1 MENILE
7 IGENGGLTIP
17 ASTIAELGW
26 GAGAKVL
33 LRRTEDRFTLEPLP
47 MSAQAGAVQLQKAVA
62 DLQGEIVHE
71 RDTGEV
77 HRLEP

>member
-7 IGENGGLTIP
+7 IGGDGRLTIP
-17 ASTIAELGW
+17 AATIAELGW
-26 GAGAKVL
+26 GPGAKIL
-33 LRRTEDRFTLEPLP
+33 LRRTEDSCSLQSLP
-47 MSAQAGAVQLQKAVA
+47 MSAQAGARELQKTVA